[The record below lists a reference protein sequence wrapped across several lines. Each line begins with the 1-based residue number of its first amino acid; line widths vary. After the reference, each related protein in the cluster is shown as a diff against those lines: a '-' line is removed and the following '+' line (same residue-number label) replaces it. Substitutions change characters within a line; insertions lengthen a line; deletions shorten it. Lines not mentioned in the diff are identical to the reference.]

1 MHSLLLLLFS
11 FSAHLY
17 SLSNFIPFVEAT
29 KTQTS
34 FTIDLIHHD
43 SPLSPF
49 YDSSM
54 TSSDIFKKAA
64 LRSIARYS
72 LSESSN
78 QFPESIV
85 FPNGAAGDYLTKI
98 YIGTP
103 PVERI
108 AVADTGSDLIWV
120 QCSQCDDN
128 SSCFSQDSPLF
139 DPNNSSTYTPISCT
153 SENCT
158 LLYQNQ
164 RTCGTSNVC
173 EYSYRYADDS
183 YTKGELASDSISFDS
198 TSGVTFPNSIFGCGH
213 NNTVTFNSTK
223 KATGVVGLGA
233 GPLSLVS
240 QLGDQIGHKFS
251 YCLVSFG
258 SNSTSK
264 LKFGD
269 DAIISGNG
277 VVSTPLTINSST
289 PTYYNLNLEGITVGN
304 NTIQSTQNSSNIIID
319 SGTTFTYLDP
329 SMFNDI
335 VTLVTESSAVEAVQ
349 DPPKPYG
356 FCGSFQG
363 SSVNVPEFVFHFT
376 GADVALPTENM
387 YTLVDNN
394 LLCLLLLP
402 NTGLNGLSLFG
413 NLAQM
418 NFQVE
423 YDLQGNKVSFAPA
436 NCTNSN

>member
-1 MHSLLLLLFS
+1 MAYDKLLTNDKRSRWFGAS
-11 FSAHLY
+11 PYCHKC
-17 SLSNFIPFVEAT
+17 SNEIE
-29 KTQTS
+29 
-34 FTIDLIHHD
+34 
-43 SPLSPF
+43 
-49 YDSSM
+49 
-54 TSSDIFKKAA
+54 
-64 LRSIARYS
+64 
-72 LSESSN
+72 
-78 QFPESIV
+78 
-85 FPNGAAGDYLTKI
+85 
-98 YIGTP
+98 
-103 PVERI
+103 
-108 AVADTGSDLIWV
+108 
-120 QCSQCDDN
+120 
-128 SSCFSQDSPLF
+128 
-139 DPNNSSTYTPISCT
+139 
-153 SENCT
+153 
-158 LLYQNQ
+158 
-164 RTCGTSNVC
+164 
-173 EYSYRYADDS
+173 
-183 YTKGELASDSISFDS
+183 
-198 TSGVTFPNSIFGCGH
+198 NSIH
-213 NNTVTFNSTK
+213 VLRNW
-223 KATGVVGLGA
+223 
-233 GPLSLVS
+233 PLSLVS

-251 YCLVSFG
+251 YCLVPFG

-363 SSVNVPEFVFHFT
+363 SSVNLNVPYFVFHFT
-376 GADVALPTENM
+376 GADVALTTENM
-387 YTLVDNN
+387 YTVVDNN

-402 NTGLNGLSLFG
+402 NTELNGLSLFG
-413 NLAQM
+413 NLAQV